1 MREFE
6 QELQELRAFSA
17 SVRLDDDV
25 EEIES
30 GAELDELPF
39 DIPRD

>member
-1 MREFE
+1 MTEFE
-6 QELQELRAFSA
+6 QELHDLRAFSA
-17 SVRLDDDV
+17 SVRLDEDI